1 MRAAWKWEDR
11 KNEKTPVRERHGSMR
26 VPFSLVTALA
36 TLEFGR
42 QGMPIRGERA
52 CATAEVVFQDSRQM
66 WAGRRGSDA

>member
-1 MRAAWKWEDR
+1 MRAAWKWED
-11 KNEKTPVRERHGSMR
+11 EKTEVKERHGSMS
-26 VPFSLVTALA
+26 VPLSLVTTLA

-52 CATAEVVFQDSRQM
+52 LRNGRSGFQGSRQM